1 MKKSM
6 LPIIAIA
13 LLLASCGDSTE
24 KKVNENEKTSAS
36 VISESQ
42 LETEKKLMKPTKLS
56 LP

>member
-1 MKKSM
+1 M